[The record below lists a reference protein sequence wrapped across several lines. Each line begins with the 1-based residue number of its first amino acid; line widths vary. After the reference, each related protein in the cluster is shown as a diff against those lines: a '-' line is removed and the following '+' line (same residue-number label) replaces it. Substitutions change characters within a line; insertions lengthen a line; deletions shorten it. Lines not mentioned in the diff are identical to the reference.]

1 MFPTE
6 AVVINSPHFLIPD
19 CSLTRHVSSNSSV
32 AARSKFARQAIARR
46 IMHPAIRQNYKSST
60 DLAIMES
67 IPHPPLA
74 SDEPS
79 SESSSSESSSPD
91 NVNKPLDRPKASRL
105 RLLSTSATTGSP
117 LFRSLRRNRLW
128 TADTLPVQN
137 TSTSTRPRP
146 ILSLARSHSSSL
158 AFSGAETSNA
168 AFQVPLDNPTA
179 SPYTMR
185 SDINPFVSFDDDMN
199 TTPLLDDD
207 EQSTFSSVS
216 NDSARRWS
224 PASDQM
230 ECNTPPPNEIIIRTK
245 STSSD
250 DSGSSNQTSFPV
262 STWQKSWVEGGA
274 VACICGRESPPSET
288 PYPSNHV
295 ERPSLVVSTSR
306 SHSFGTSTI
315 GAEEAQYRLQAP
327 RHQCSSNEK
336 NARLDERNRPQQDAA
351 MNAVIDSMEDM
362 SLSPKS
368 PLHRVTTDTTTP
380 TSCSTV
386 HQTPIL
392 RNDDEG
398 LPTTRDPFVFRP
410 LMRRACTTNHTIA
423 STQRLPKPRLQPRHA
438 TSSHVGTAPSGFM
451 DATSV
456 ASSSQQ
462 QQLLGD
468 RPRRKPVHGSESVF
482 SFGSIVGQSSFVTPT
497 SITNVSGT
505 DSTAH
510 HSHHTPPPH
519 IPATAQEFAQMV
531 KANKR
536 LNQTAAMDEA
546 SIFIPPLSQR
556 RKSALHQDWE
566 YLCQSVRRWTGT
578 AERLTLQRNHDG
590 CLT

>member
-1 MFPTE
+1 
-6 AVVINSPHFLIPD
+6 
-19 CSLTRHVSSNSSV
+19 
-32 AARSKFARQAIARR
+32 
-46 IMHPAIRQNYKSST
+46 
-60 DLAIMES
+60 
-67 IPHPPLA
+67 
-74 SDEPS
+74 
-79 SESSSSESSSPD
+79 
-91 NVNKPLDRPKASRL
+91 
-105 RLLSTSATTGSP
+105 
-117 LFRSLRRNRLW
+117 LW
-128 TADTLPVQN
+128 TADTLPIQN
-137 TSTSTRPRP
+137 TSTPTRPRP
-146 ILSLARSHSSSL
+146 ILSLTRSHSSSL
-158 AFSGAETSNA
+158 GFSGAEASNA
-168 AFQVPLDNPTA
+168 AFLVPLDNPSA

-199 TTPLLDDD
+199 TAPLLDDDDD

-230 ECNTPPPNEIIIRTK
+230 ECNTPPPTEIIIRTK

-274 VACICGRESPPSET
+274 VSCICGRESTASEI
-288 PYPSNHV
+288 NHV
-295 ERPSLVVSTSR
+295 ERPSIVVSTSR
-306 SHSFGTSTI
+306 SSSFGTSVF
-315 GAEEAQYRLQAP
+315 GAEEQGAQYRLQAP
-327 RHQCSSNEK
+327 RHHRSSSGK
-336 NARLDERNRPQQDAA
+336 DRRLDERNRPQQDAA
-351 MNAVIDSMEDM
+351 TNEVIDSIEDM
-362 SLSPKS
+362 SISPKS
-368 PLHRVTTDTTTP
+368 SLHRVTTDTTSP
-380 TSCSTV
+380 TFCSTV
-386 HQTPIL
+386 HETPIL
-392 RNDDEG
+392 RDADG

-410 LMRRACTTNHTIA
+410 LMRRACTTNHTSA

-438 TSSHVGTAPSGFM
+438 TSSHVGTVPS
-451 DATSV
+451 AASV

-482 SFGSIVGQSSFVTPT
+482 SFGSIVGQSSLLTPT
-497 SITNVSGT
+497 SITNASGT

-510 HSHHTPPPH
+510 QSLHAAPPPH

-536 LNQTAAMDEA
+536 LNQTAAMDES

-578 AERLTLQRNHDG
+578 AERLNLQRNHDG